1 MPHSVTAGPSR
12 ESTSISPGLKG
23 PTTPAGFAC
32 RGQAAGKRCPLIPR
46 RAVAGGKHHGEAIVR
61 MARRMSSRG
70 TGRRD
75 PARVP
80 SAALRNRILARSR
93 LPVLIVMLA
102 IGYGTAGYWLVEG
115 KSLLNAV
122 YATMLTLSTLG
133 VEAGP
138 PPGPGAKVF
147 TVSLILF
154 GVVALFTAIGVGTEV
169 VASGE
174 LGRWLRMNQVTR
186 SIGHLSGHYVICAYG
201 RVGRAVMEELRRRG
215 YTAVVIESKP
225 ELEPLLAEHGVRYI
239 PGDPADESVLRQAG
253 IERARG
259 LICAV
264 DSDAANVFITLTAR
278 ALNPDL
284 RIIARASERA
294 SIDKLV
300 RAGADEVVSPY
311 GLTGRRMAVLAVQPS
326 VLEVLDLLNLGS
338 DIRLEEVAVRAG
350 THLDSLTIAEARA
363 RYAGVA
369 ILALKKPESEVS
381 ANPDHEVRL
390 APGDLIVALGPAEI
404 LNRMAD

>member
-1 MPHSVTAGPSR
+1 MRTAG
-12 ESTSISPGLKG
+12 
-23 PTTPAGFAC
+23 
-32 RGQAAGKRCPLIPR
+32 
-46 RAVAGGKHHGEAIVR
+46 
-61 MARRMSSRG
+61 RMSSREI
-70 TGRRD
+70 GRRD

-80 SAALRNRILARSR
+80 PAVLRNRILARSR
-93 LPVLIVMLA
+93 LPVLVVTLA
-102 IGYGTAGYWLVEG
+102 IVYGTVGYWLVEG
-115 KSLLNAV
+115 KNLLDAF
-122 YATMLTLSTLG
+122 YETMLTLSTLG
-133 VEAGP
+133 VGPGP
-138 PPGPGAKVF
+138 PPGPGGKIF

-169 VASGE
+169 VVSGE
-174 LGRWLRMNQVTR
+174 FGRWLRMNQVSR
-186 SIGHLSGHYVICAYG
+186 SIGRLSGHYVICAYG
-201 RVGRAVMEELRRRG
+201 RVGRAVMEEVQRRG

-239 PGDPADESVLRQAG
+239 PGDPADETVLRQAG

-278 ALNPDL
+278 ALNPGL
-284 RIIARASERA
+284 RIVARASDRA
-294 SIDKLV
+294 SVDKLV

-350 THLDSLTIAEARA
+350 THLDSLTITEARA

-369 ILALKKPESEVS
+369 ILALKKPGSEVL
-381 ANPDHEVRL
+381 ANPDHQVRL

-404 LNRMAD
+404 LNRMAS

>member
-1 MPHSVTAGPSR
+1 VR
-12 ESTSISPGLKG
+12 
-23 PTTPAGFAC
+23 
-32 RGQAAGKRCPLIPR
+32 
-46 RAVAGGKHHGEAIVR
+46 VAGRV
-61 MARRMSSRG
+61 SSRG
-70 TGRRD
+70 TGGRD
-75 PARVP
+75 PAGVP
-80 SAALRNRILARSR
+80 SELLRSRILARSR
-93 LPVLIVMLA
+93 LPVLVVMLA
-102 IGYGTAGYWLVEG
+102 IVYGTAGYWLVEG
-115 KSLLNAV
+115 KSPLDAFYETV
-122 YATMLTLSTLG
+122 LTLSTVG
-133 VEAGP
+133 VGTGP
-138 PPGPGAKVF
+138 PPGSGGKIF

-174 LGRWLRMNQVTR
+174 FGRWLRMNQVTR
-186 SIGHLSGHYVICAYG
+186 SIGRLSGHYVVCAYG
-201 RVGRAVMEELRRRG
+201 RVGRAVVEELRRRG
-215 YTAVVIESKP
+215 DTVVVIEAKP
-225 ELEPLLAEHGVRYI
+225 ELEPLLEEHGVRYLS
-239 PGDPADESVLRQAG
+239 GDPADESVLRQAG
-253 IERARG
+253 IDRARG

-284 RIIARASERA
+284 RIVARASERA

-338 DIRLEEVAVRAG
+338 DVRLEEVAVRAG
-350 THLDSLTIAEARA
+350 THLDGLTIAQARA

-369 ILALKKPESEVS
+369 ILALKKPESEIS
-381 ANPDHEVRL
+381 ADPGHEVRL

>member
-1 MPHSVTAGPSR
+1 
-12 ESTSISPGLKG
+12 
-23 PTTPAGFAC
+23 
-32 RGQAAGKRCPLIPR
+32 
-46 RAVAGGKHHGEAIVR
+46 VR
-61 MARRMSSRG
+61 IARRMGLRG
-70 TGRRD
+70 TGRQD
-75 PARVP
+75 PARAP
-80 SAALRNRILARSR
+80 SVALRNRILVRSR
-93 LPVLIVMLA
+93 VPVLVVMLA
-102 IGYGTAGYWLVEG
+102 FGYGTVGYWLVEG
-115 KSLLNAV
+115 KSLLDASYAAV
-122 YATMLTLSTLG
+122 LTLSTVG
-133 VEAGP
+133 VEPGP
-138 PPGPGAKVF
+138 PPAPGGKVF

-169 VASGE
+169 VASGD

-186 SIGHLSGHYVICAYG
+186 SIGRLSGHYVICAYG
-201 RVGRAVMEELRRRG
+201 RVGRTVAEELRRQS
-215 YTAVVIESKP
+215 YMSVVIESKS
-225 ELEPLLAEHGVRYI
+225 ELEPLLEEHGVRYI
-239 PGDPADESVLRQAG
+239 SGDPADETVLRQAG
-253 IERARG
+253 IKRARG

-284 RIIARASERA
+284 RIVARASERA

-338 DIRLEEVAVRAG
+338 DIRLEEVSVRAG
-350 THLDSLTIAEARA
+350 THLDNLTVAEART

-369 ILALKKPESEVS
+369 ILALKKPGSEVS
-381 ANPDHEVRL
+381 ANPNHQVRL
-390 APGDLIVALGPAEI
+390 APGDLVVALGPAEI

>member
-1 MPHSVTAGPSR
+1 MRTAG
-12 ESTSISPGLKG
+12 
-23 PTTPAGFAC
+23 
-32 RGQAAGKRCPLIPR
+32 
-46 RAVAGGKHHGEAIVR
+46 
-61 MARRMSSRG
+61 RMSSREI
-70 TGRRD
+70 GRRD

-80 SAALRNRILARSR
+80 PAVLRNRILARSR
-93 LPVLIVMLA
+93 LPVLVVTLA
-102 IGYGTAGYWLVEG
+102 IVYGTVGYWLVEG
-115 KSLLNAV
+115 KNLLDAF
-122 YATMLTLSTLG
+122 YETMLTLSTLG
-133 VEAGP
+133 VGPGP
-138 PPGPGAKVF
+138 PPGPGGKIF

-169 VASGE
+169 VVSGE
-174 LGRWLRMNQVTR
+174 FGRWLRMNQVSR
-186 SIGHLSGHYVICAYG
+186 SIGRLSGHYVICAYG
-201 RVGRAVMEELRRRG
+201 RVGRAVMEEVQRRG

-239 PGDPADESVLRQAG
+239 PGDPADETVLAQAG

-278 ALNPDL
+278 ALNPGL
-284 RIIARASERA
+284 RIVARASERA
-294 SIDKLV
+294 SVDKLV

-350 THLDSLTIAEARA
+350 THLDSLTITEARA

-369 ILALKKPESEVS
+369 ILALKKPGSEVL
-381 ANPDHEVRL
+381 ANPDHQVRL

-404 LNRMAD
+404 LNRMAS

>member
-1 MPHSVTAGPSR
+1 
-12 ESTSISPGLKG
+12 
-23 PTTPAGFAC
+23 
-32 RGQAAGKRCPLIPR
+32 
-46 RAVAGGKHHGEAIVR
+46 

-70 TGRRD
+70 IGRRD
-75 PARVP
+75 SARVP
-80 SAALRNRILARSR
+80 SAVSRNRIIARSR
-93 LPVLIVMLA
+93 LPVLVVMLA

-115 KSLLNAV
+115 KSLLDAF
-122 YATMLTLSTLG
+122 YATVLTLSTVG
-133 VEAGP
+133 VGTGP
-138 PPGPGAKVF
+138 PPGTGGKLF

-186 SIGHLSGHYVICAYG
+186 SIGRLSGHYVICAYG
-201 RVGRAVMEELRRRG
+201 RVGRAVLEELGRRN

-225 ELEPLLAEHGVRYI
+225 ELEPLLEEHGVRYI
-239 PGDPADESVLRQAG
+239 SGDPADETVLRRAG
-253 IERARG
+253 IEHAQG

-264 DSDAANVFITLTAR
+264 DSDAANVYITLTAR

-284 RIIARASERA
+284 RIVARASERA

-311 GLTGRRMAVLAVQPS
+311 GLTGRRMAILAVQPT

-338 DIRLEEVAVRAG
+338 DIRLEEVAVRSG

-369 ILALKKPESEVS
+369 ILALKKPGSEVS
-381 ANPDHEVRL
+381 ANPDHNARL

-404 LNRMAD
+404 LNRMAG

>member
-1 MPHSVTAGPSR
+1 
-12 ESTSISPGLKG
+12 
-23 PTTPAGFAC
+23 
-32 RGQAAGKRCPLIPR
+32 
-46 RAVAGGKHHGEAIVR
+46 
-61 MARRMSSRG
+61 
-70 TGRRD
+70 
-75 PARVP
+75 VP
-80 SAALRNRILARSR
+80 SAVSRNRIIARSR
-93 LPVLIVMLA
+93 LPVLVVMLA

-115 KSLLNAV
+115 KSLLDAF
-122 YATMLTLSTLG
+122 YATVLTLSTVG
-133 VEAGP
+133 VGTGP
-138 PPGPGAKVF
+138 PPGTGGKLF

-186 SIGHLSGHYVICAYG
+186 SIGRLSGHYVICAYG
-201 RVGRAVMEELRRRG
+201 RVGRAVLEELGRRN

-225 ELEPLLAEHGVRYI
+225 ELEPLLEEHGVRYI
-239 PGDPADESVLRQAG
+239 SGDPADETVLRRAG
-253 IERARG
+253 IEHAQG

-264 DSDAANVFITLTAR
+264 DSDAANVYITLTAR

-284 RIIARASERA
+284 RIVARASERA

-311 GLTGRRMAVLAVQPS
+311 GLTGRRMAILAVQPT

-369 ILALKKPESEVS
+369 ILALKKPGSEVS
-381 ANPDHEVRL
+381 ANPDHNARL

-404 LNRMAD
+404 LNRMAG

>member
-1 MPHSVTAGPSR
+1 MRSGGTSR
-12 ESTSISPGLKG
+12 P
-23 PTTPAGFAC
+23 
-32 RGQAAGKRCPLIPR
+32 
-46 RAVAGGKHHGEAIVR
+46 
-61 MARRMSSRG
+61 
-70 TGRRD
+70 D
-75 PARVP
+75 PARAP
-80 SAALRNRILARSR
+80 AAALRNRILARSR
-93 LPVLIVMLA
+93 LPVIVVMLA
-102 IGYGTAGYWLVEG
+102 IAYGTVGYWLVEG
-115 KSLLNAV
+115 KTLLDAFYV
-122 YATMLTLSTLG
+122 TVLTLSTVG
-133 VEAGP
+133 VGTGP
-138 PPGPGAKVF
+138 PPGPGGKVF
-147 TVSLILF
+147 TVSVILF

-201 RVGRAVMEELRRRG
+201 RVGRAVTEELQRRN
-215 YTAVVIESKP
+215 YITVVIDSKP
-225 ELEPLLAEHGVRYI
+225 ELEPLLEEHGVRYI
-239 PGDPADESVLRQAG
+239 SGDPADETVLRRAG
-253 IERARG
+253 IQRARG

-284 RIIARASERA
+284 RIVARASEGA

-350 THLDSLTIAEARA
+350 THLDGLTIAGARA

-369 ILALKKPESEVS
+369 ILALKKPGSEVS
-381 ANPDHEVRL
+381 ANPDHELRL

-404 LNRMAD
+404 LNRMAG

>member
-1 MPHSVTAGPSR
+1 
-12 ESTSISPGLKG
+12 
-23 PTTPAGFAC
+23 
-32 RGQAAGKRCPLIPR
+32 
-46 RAVAGGKHHGEAIVR
+46 
-61 MARRMSSRG
+61 MSSG
-70 TGRRD
+70 ETGRD
-75 PARVP
+75 PARAP
-80 SAALRNRILARSR
+80 SAVLRNRILARSR
-93 LPVLIVMLA
+93 LPVLVVTLA
-102 IGYGTAGYWLVEG
+102 IVYGTAGYWLVEG
-115 KSLLNAV
+115 KNLLDAFYETV
-122 YATMLTLSTLG
+122 LTLSTLG
-133 VEAGP
+133 VGPGP
-138 PPGPGAKVF
+138 PPGPGGKVF
-147 TVSLILF
+147 TVSVILV

-174 LGRWLRMNQVTR
+174 FGRWLRMNQVTR
-186 SIGHLSGHYVICAYG
+186 SIGRLSGHYVICAYG
-201 RVGRAVMEELRRRG
+201 RVGRAVMEELQRRG
-215 YTAVVIESKP
+215 HTAVVIESKP
-225 ELEPLLAEHGVRYI
+225 ELEPLLEEHGIRYI
-239 PGDPADESVLRQAG
+239 PGDPADETVLRQAG
-253 IERARG
+253 IQRARG

-311 GLTGRRMAVLAVQPS
+311 GLTGRRMAVLAAQPS

-350 THLDSLTIAEARA
+350 THLDCLTIAEARA

-369 ILALKKPESEVS
+369 ILALKKPGSEVS
-381 ANPDHEVRL
+381 ANPDHEARL

-404 LNRMAD
+404 LNRMAS

>member
-1 MPHSVTAGPSR
+1 MVT
-12 ESTSISPGLKG
+12 L
-23 PTTPAGFAC
+23 
-32 RGQAAGKRCPLIPR
+32 
-46 RAVAGGKHHGEAIVR
+46 AIV
-61 MARRMSSRG
+61 
-70 TGRRD
+70 
-75 PARVP
+75 
-80 SAALRNRILARSR
+80 
-93 LPVLIVMLA
+93 
-102 IGYGTAGYWLVEG
+102 YGTVGYWLVER
-115 KSLLNAV
+115 KNILDAFYAAV
-122 YATMLTLSTLG
+122 LTLSTLG
-133 VEAGP
+133 IDRSP
-138 PPGPGAKVF
+138 PDPGGEVF

-154 GVVALFTAIGVGTEV
+154 GVVALFTAIGVGTEI

-174 LGRWLRMNQVTR
+174 LGRWVRMSQLTR
-186 SIGHLSGHYVICAYG
+186 SIGRLSGHYVICAYG

-215 YTAVVIESKP
+215 HAAVVIESTP
-225 ELEPLLAEHGVRYI
+225 DLEPLLAEHGVPYI
-239 PGDPADESVLRQAG
+239 SGDPADETVLRQAG

-284 RIIARASERA
+284 QIVARASERA

-311 GLTGRRMAVLAVQPS
+311 GLTGRRMAILAVQPS

-338 DIRLEEVAVRAG
+338 DIRLEEVAVQAG
-350 THLDSLTIAEARA
+350 MPLDGLTIAEARA

-369 ILALKKPESEVS
+369 ILALKKPGSEVS

-390 APGDLIVALGPAEI
+390 AAGDLIVALGPAEI
-404 LNRMAD
+404 LNRMAS

>member
-1 MPHSVTAGPSR
+1 MRTAS
-12 ESTSISPGLKG
+12 
-23 PTTPAGFAC
+23 
-32 RGQAAGKRCPLIPR
+32 
-46 RAVAGGKHHGEAIVR
+46 
-61 MARRMSSRG
+61 RMSSREI
-70 TGRRD
+70 GRRD

-80 SAALRNRILARSR
+80 PAVLRNRILARSR
-93 LPVLIVMLA
+93 LPVLVVTLA
-102 IGYGTAGYWLVEG
+102 IVYGTVGYWLVEG
-115 KSLLNAV
+115 KNLLDAF
-122 YATMLTLSTLG
+122 YETMLTLSTLG
-133 VEAGP
+133 VGPGP
-138 PPGPGAKVF
+138 PPGPGGKIF

-169 VASGE
+169 VVSGE
-174 LGRWLRMNQVTR
+174 FGRWLRMNQVSR
-186 SIGHLSGHYVICAYG
+186 SIGRLSGHYVICAYG
-201 RVGRAVMEELRRRG
+201 RVGRAVMEEVQRRG

-239 PGDPADESVLRQAG
+239 SGDPADETVLRQAG

-278 ALNPDL
+278 ALNPGL
-284 RIIARASERA
+284 RIVARASDRA
-294 SIDKLV
+294 SVDKLV

-350 THLDSLTIAEARA
+350 THLDSLTITEARA

-369 ILALKKPESEVS
+369 ILALKKPGSEVL
-381 ANPDHEVRL
+381 ANPDHQVRL

-404 LNRMAD
+404 LNRMAS

>member
-1 MPHSVTAGPSR
+1 
-12 ESTSISPGLKG
+12 
-23 PTTPAGFAC
+23 
-32 RGQAAGKRCPLIPR
+32 
-46 RAVAGGKHHGEAIVR
+46 
-61 MARRMSSRG
+61 MARRVSSSE

-75 PARVP
+75 PARAP
-80 SAALRNRILARSR
+80 SAALRKRILARSR
-93 LPVLIVMLA
+93 LPVLVVMLA
-102 IGYGTAGYWLVEG
+102 IGYGTVGYWLIEG
-115 KSLLNAV
+115 KDLLDAFYETV
-122 YATMLTLSTLG
+122 LTLSTLG
-133 VEAGP
+133 VSTGP
-138 PPGPGAKVF
+138 PLGPGGKVF
-147 TVSLILF
+147 TVSVILF
-154 GVVALFTAIGVGTEV
+154 GVVALFTAIGVGTQI

-201 RVGRAVMEELRRRG
+201 RVGRAVTEELRRRN

-225 ELEPLLAEHGVRYI
+225 ELEPLLEEHGVRYLS
-239 PGDPADESVLRQAG
+239 GDPADETVLRQAG
-253 IERARG
+253 VDRARG

-278 ALNPDL
+278 ALNPNL
-284 RIIARASERA
+284 RIVARASDRA
-294 SIDKLV
+294 SIDKLM

-350 THLDSLTIAEARA
+350 TQLDSLTIAEACA

-369 ILALKKPESEVS
+369 ILALKTPGSEVS
-381 ANPDHEVRL
+381 ANPGHEVQL
-390 APGDLIVALGPAEI
+390 ASGDLIVALGPAEI

>member
-1 MPHSVTAGPSR
+1 MTW
-12 ESTSISPGLKG
+12 
-23 PTTPAGFAC
+23 
-32 RGQAAGKRCPLIPR
+32 
-46 RAVAGGKHHGEAIVR
+46 VR
-61 MARRMSSRG
+61 H
-70 TGRRD
+70 RD

-80 SAALRNRILARSR
+80 PAVLPRRIIARSR
-93 LPVLIVMLA
+93 LPVLVVVLA

-115 KSLLNAV
+115 KNLFNAFYETV
-122 YATMLTLSTLG
+122 LTLSTVG
-133 VEAGP
+133 VGTGP
-138 PPGPGAKVF
+138 PPGAGGKLF
-147 TVSLILF
+147 TASLILF

-174 LGRWLRMNQVTR
+174 LRRWLRMNQITR
-186 SIGHLSGHYVICAYG
+186 SIGRLSGHYVVCAYG
-201 RVGRAVMEELRRRG
+201 RVGRAVLEELRRRG
-215 YTAVVIESKP
+215 CTTVVIESKP
-225 ELEPLLAEHGVRYI
+225 ELEPPLEAHGGPYLS
-239 PGDPADESVLRQAG
+239 GDPADETVLKQAG

-264 DSDAANVFITLTAR
+264 DSDAANVYITLTAR

-284 RIIARASERA
+284 RIVARASERS

-311 GLTGRRMAVLAVQPS
+311 GLTGRRMAILAVQPT

-350 THLDSLTIAEARA
+350 THLDGLTIAQARA

-369 ILALKKPESEVS
+369 ILALKKPGSEVT
-381 ANPDHEVRL
+381 ANPDQETRL
-390 APGDLIVALGPAEI
+390 APGDLIVTLGPDEI
-404 LNRMAD
+404 LNRMVG

>member
-1 MPHSVTAGPSR
+1 
-12 ESTSISPGLKG
+12 
-23 PTTPAGFAC
+23 
-32 RGQAAGKRCPLIPR
+32 
-46 RAVAGGKHHGEAIVR
+46 
-61 MARRMSSRG
+61 MARRMRSRG
-70 TGRRD
+70 IGRRD

-80 SAALRNRILARSR
+80 SAVLRNQILARSR
-93 LPVLIVMLA
+93 LPVLVVMLA
-102 IGYGTAGYWLVEG
+102 AGYGTAGYWLVEG
-115 KSLLNAV
+115 KSLLDAFYETV
-122 YATMLTLSTLG
+122 LTLSTVG
-133 VEAGP
+133 VGTGP
-138 PPGPGAKVF
+138 PPGPGGKIF

-186 SIGHLSGHYVICAYG
+186 SIGRLSGHYVICAYG
-201 RVGRAVMEELRRRG
+201 RVGRAVLEELGRRG
-215 YTAVVIESKP
+215 CTAVVIESKP
-225 ELEPLLAEHGVRYI
+225 ELEPLLEEHGVRYI
-239 PGDPADESVLRQAG
+239 SGDPADETVLRQAG
-253 IERARG
+253 IERAQG

-264 DSDAANVFITLTAR
+264 DSDAANVYITLTAR

-284 RIIARASERA
+284 RIVARASERA

-311 GLTGRRMAVLAVQPS
+311 GLTGRRMAILAAQPT

-369 ILALKKPESEVS
+369 ILALKKPGSDVS
-381 ANPDHEVRL
+381 ANPDHNAHL

-404 LNRMAD
+404 LNRMAG

>member
-1 MPHSVTAGPSR
+1 MR
-12 ESTSISPGLKG
+12 I
-23 PTTPAGFAC
+23 
-32 RGQAAGKRCPLIPR
+32 
-46 RAVAGGKHHGEAIVR
+46 
-61 MARRMSSRG
+61 ARRMSSRG
-70 TGRRD
+70 SGPRSS
-75 PARVP
+75 ARAP
-80 SAALRNRILARSR
+80 SAVLRNRIIARSR
-93 LPVLIVMLA
+93 LPVLVVTLA
-102 IGYGTAGYWLVEG
+102 IVYGTAGYWLVEG
-115 KSLLNAV
+115 KNLLDAFYETV
-122 YATMLTLSTLG
+122 LTLSTVG
-133 VEAGP
+133 VGTGP
-138 PPGPGAKVF
+138 PPGPGGKIF

-154 GVVALFTAIGVGTEV
+154 GVVALFTAIGVGTVV

-174 LGRWLRMNQVTR
+174 FGRWLRMNQVTR
-186 SIGHLSGHYVICAYG
+186 SIGRLSGHYVICAYG

-215 YTAVVIESKP
+215 DTVVVIDAKP
-225 ELEPLLAEHGVRYI
+225 ELEPLLEEHGVPYI
-239 PGDPADESVLRQAG
+239 SGDPADETVLRQAG

-284 RIIARASERA
+284 RIVARASEKA

-311 GLTGRRMAVLAVQPS
+311 GLTGRRMAILAVQPS

-350 THLDSLTIAEARA
+350 THLDRLTIAEARA

-369 ILALKKPESEVS
+369 ILALKKPGSELS
-381 ANPDHEVRL
+381 ANPDQEVRL

-404 LNRMAD
+404 LNRMAG

>member
-1 MPHSVTAGPSR
+1 
-12 ESTSISPGLKG
+12 
-23 PTTPAGFAC
+23 
-32 RGQAAGKRCPLIPR
+32 
-46 RAVAGGKHHGEAIVR
+46 
-61 MARRMSSRG
+61 MAPRMSSRG
-70 TGRRD
+70 TGGRD
-75 PARVP
+75 PARAP
-80 SAALRNRILARSR
+80 SAVLRSRILVRSR
-93 LPVLIVMLA
+93 LPILVVMLA
-102 IGYGTAGYWLVEG
+102 IVYGTVGYWLVEG
-115 KSLLNAV
+115 KSPLDAFYETV
-122 YATMLTLSTLG
+122 LTLSTVG
-133 VEAGP
+133 VGTGP
-138 PPGPGAKVF
+138 PPGPGGKIF

-174 LGRWLRMNQVTR
+174 FGRWLRMSQINR
-186 SIGHLSGHYVICAYG
+186 SIGRLSGHYVVCAYG
-201 RVGRAVMEELRRRG
+201 RVGRAVVDELRRRG
-215 YTAVVIESKP
+215 DTVVVIEAKP
-225 ELEPLLAEHGVRYI
+225 ELEPLLAEHGVRYLS
-239 PGDPADESVLRQAG
+239 GDPADETVLRQVG

-284 RIIARASERA
+284 RIIARASERT
-294 SIDKLV
+294 SIDKLA

-350 THLDSLTIAEARA
+350 THLDGLTITQARA

-369 ILALKKPESEVS
+369 ILALKKPGSEVS
-381 ANPDHEVRL
+381 ANPDHEGRL

-404 LNRMAD
+404 LNRMAG

>member
-1 MPHSVTAGPSR
+1 
-12 ESTSISPGLKG
+12 
-23 PTTPAGFAC
+23 
-32 RGQAAGKRCPLIPR
+32 
-46 RAVAGGKHHGEAIVR
+46 
-61 MARRMSSRG
+61 MARRMRSRG

-80 SAALRNRILARSR
+80 SAALRHRIVARSR

-102 IGYGTAGYWLVEG
+102 IGYGTVGYWLVEG
-115 KSLLNAV
+115 KGPLEAFYETV
-122 YATMLTLSTLG
+122 LTLSTVG
-133 VEAGP
+133 VGPGP
-138 PPGPGAKVF
+138 PPGPGGKIF
-147 TVSLILF
+147 TVSVILF

-186 SIGHLSGHYVICAYG
+186 NIGHLSGHSVICAYG
-201 RVGRAVMEELRRRG
+201 RVGRAVLEELRRRN
-215 YTAVVIESKP
+215 YTLVVIESKP
-225 ELEPLLAEHGVRYI
+225 ELEPLLEEHGVRYI
-239 PGDPADESVLRQAG
+239 SGDPSDETVLRQAG

-278 ALNPDL
+278 ALNPGL
-284 RIIARASERA
+284 RIVARASERT

-350 THLDSLTIAEARA
+350 THLDSLTIGEARA

-369 ILALKKPESEVS
+369 ILALKQPGSDVS

>member
-1 MPHSVTAGPSR
+1 
-12 ESTSISPGLKG
+12 
-23 PTTPAGFAC
+23 
-32 RGQAAGKRCPLIPR
+32 
-46 RAVAGGKHHGEAIVR
+46 
-61 MARRMSSRG
+61 MARRMRSRG
-70 TGRRD
+70 TGRPG

-80 SAALRNRILARSR
+80 SAGLRNRILARSR

-115 KSLLNAV
+115 KSMLDAV

-133 VEAGP
+133 VEEGP
-138 PPGPGAKVF
+138 PPGPGGKIF

-174 LGRWLRMNQVTR
+174 LGRWLRMNQASR
-186 SIGHLSGHYVICAYG
+186 NIGHLSGHYVICAYG
-201 RVGRAVMEELRRRG
+201 RVGRAVLEELRRRK
-215 YTAVVIESKP
+215 YSLVVIESKP

-239 PGDPADESVLRQAG
+239 SGDPADESVLRQAG

-278 ALNPDL
+278 ALNPGL
-284 RIIARASERA
+284 RIVARASERA
-294 SIDKLV
+294 SINKLV

-338 DIRLEEVAVRAG
+338 DIRLEEVAVRVG
-350 THLDSLTIAEARA
+350 THLDGLTIAEARA

-369 ILALKKPESEVS
+369 ILALKKPGSGVS
-381 ANPDHEVRL
+381 ANPDHQVRL